1 MTHPSGG
8 AKCLP
13 LAAMRKCNL
22 HPCPVD
28 CKLESWSGWSKCSA
42 ECGGGVRIRLREV
55 SRAMKNGG
63 KPCAKT
69 KDTVVCN
76 PQGCEKD
83 CELTEWTKWSWCS
96 KDCDGGTRKRMK
108 YVKTPA
114 EGAGHCPDAWHTKRL
129 QYKKCNMKRCKV
141 PEGREVML
149 CNAKVDVVLLIDGSG
164 SLGSIGWKAE
174 KIMAEKFVDAFTAGS
189 GNGGCPGD
197 FPHPSEKHQNKICY
211 TTEAAAEAGAGGCHE
226 WCTLD
231 AAVGTGCGDAAAK
244 LCGSHAQMSVILYSG
259 PFTWGGVYKCNA
271 RNDAPVDMEKD
282 CKVKQVTH
290 FSQDMKGVKD
300 KIAALDWPRGST
312 LTSLALLTAKAE
324 LSLGRKDAR
333 SIVVC
338 ITDGRP
344 LSYRKTELA
353 AKVVRKLARL
363 VWVPVTRYA
372 PLKYIKEW
380 STRRWEENVVEVKTF
395 KDLEMPDPVNHLIAD
410 ICPEHQWGWGGEFS
424 YEQ

>member
-1 MTHPSGG
+1 
-8 AKCLP
+8 
-13 LAAMRKCNL
+13 
-22 HPCPVD
+22 
-28 CKLESWSGWSKCSA
+28 
-42 ECGGGVRIRLREV
+42 
-55 SRAMKNGG
+55 
-63 KPCAKT
+63 
-69 KDTVVCN
+69 
-76 PQGCEKD
+76 
-83 CELTEWTKWSWCS
+83 
-96 KDCDGGTRKRMK
+96 
-108 YVKTPA
+108 
-114 EGAGHCPDAWHTKRL
+114 
-129 QYKKCNMKRCKV
+129 V

-164 SLGSIGWKAE
+164 SLGKSGWTAE
-174 KIMAEKFVDAFTAGS
+174 KIMAEKFVDAFTAGA

-197 FPHPSEKHQNKICY
+197 FPHPSGKHQNKICY
-211 TTEAAAEAGAGGCHE
+211 TTEAAAEAGSGPCHE

-231 AAVGTGCGDAAAK
+231 AKVGPGCGDPAAK

-259 PFTWGGVYKCNA
+259 PFTWGGVRQCNA
-271 RNDAPVDMEKD
+271 KNDEPVDMEKT

-300 KIAALDWPRGST
+300 KIAALEWPRGST
-312 LTSLALLTAKAE
+312 LTSLALLTAKSE

-333 SIVVC
+333 SIIVC

-395 KDLEMPDPVNHLIAD
+395 KDLEKPDPVNHLIAD